1 VTRPVDTP
9 FVPGAPRR
17 PRTSAEGARY
27 GVLRRLAPSLK
38 HDMVVNLQAISM
50 MAEVLGV
57 RLERTP
63 NIPAEFQDNIA
74 KLNRLAREAVRN
86 CIKVATWIEPGEDEA
101 VRLTDGIDE
110 CVALLANNFSFRG
123 FTLDKELADTDFRVW
138 RAPLRCL
145 LAGSLICLTDA
156 ALVPSEIRI
165 RSAILNGMAELSIHV
180 VPHPGLEAQPFE
192 PAYRTLDWAD
202 VQSLADAEGIT
213 LVRGPD
219 HLAMSLPRAVATA
232 PLRIAPV

>member
-1 VTRPVDTP
+1 VATTP
-9 FVPGAPRR
+9 IPGAQRR
-17 PRTSAEGARY
+17 PRATAEGARY

-101 VRLTDGIDE
+101 VRLADGVDE

-123 FTLDKELADTDFRVW
+123 FTIGKELPDTDFRVW
-138 RAPLRCL
+138 RAPLRGL
-145 LAGSLICLTDA
+145 LAASLICLTDA
-156 ALVPSEIRI
+156 AQVPSDIRI
-165 RSAILNGMAELSIHV
+165 RAEILNGMAELTVRV
-180 VPHPGLEAQPFE
+180 VPHADDLEAQPYE
-192 PAYRTLDWAD
+192 PAYRSLEWAD

-213 LVRGPD
+213 LGRGAD
-219 HLAMSLPRAVATA
+219 QVAMSLPRAVATA

>member
-1 VTRPVDTP
+1 MQDAPAAPVTQRK
-9 FVPGAPRR
+9 PRA
-17 PRTSAEGARY
+17 SAEGARY

-101 VRLTDGIDE
+101 VRLTDGVDE

-123 FTLDKELADTDFRVW
+123 FTIEKELPDTDFRVW
-138 RAPLRCL
+138 RAQVRCL
-145 LAGSLICLTDA
+145 LAASLICLTDA
-156 ALVPSEIRI
+156 AQVPSDIRI
-165 RSAILNGMAELSIHV
+165 RAEILNGAAELSVHV
-180 VPHPGLEAQPFE
+180 VPHAGDQEVQSFE
-192 PAYRTLDWAD
+192 PAYRSLEWAD
-202 VQSLADAEGIT
+202 VQSLADAEGVT
-213 LVRGPD
+213 LVRGLE
-219 HLAMSLPRAVATA
+219 HVAMSLPRAVATA

>member
-1 VTRPVDTP
+1 VDTP
-9 FVPGAPRR
+9 IAPGAQRR
-17 PRTSAEGARY
+17 PRAAAEGARY

-101 VRLTDGIDE
+101 VRLPDAVEE
-110 CVALLANNFSFRG
+110 CVALLANSFSFRG
-123 FTLDKELADTDFRVW
+123 FTIDKELPDTEFRVW
-138 RAPLRCL
+138 RAQLRSL
-145 LAGSLICLTDA
+145 LAASLICLTDA

-165 RSAILNGMAELSIHV
+165 RAEIVNGLAELSVRV
-180 VPHPGLEAQPFE
+180 VPRAGELEPQPFE
-192 PAYRTLDWAD
+192 PAYRALEWAD
-202 VQSLADAEGIT
+202 VQSLADAEGIV
-213 LVRGPD
+213 LVRGPEQV
-219 HLAMSLPRAVATA
+219 AMSLPRAVATA
-232 PLRIAPV
+232 PLGIAPV

>member
-1 VTRPVDTP
+1 VDTP
-9 FVPGAPRR
+9 PVPGAQRKSR
-17 PRTSAEGARY
+17 ATAEGARY

-86 CIKVATWIEPGEDEA
+86 CIKVSTWIEPGEDEA
-101 VRLTDGIDE
+101 VRLADGIDE

-123 FTLDKELADTDFRVW
+123 FTIDKELPDADFRVW
-138 RAPLRCL
+138 RAPLRAL
-145 LAGSLICLTDA
+145 LAASLICLTDA
-156 ALVPSEIRI
+156 ALVPSQIRI
-165 RSAILNGMAELSIHV
+165 RAEVMNGLAELTVRV
-180 VPHPGLEAQPFE
+180 VPRDDELEAQPFE

-219 HLAMSLPRAVATA
+219 QVAISLPRAVATA